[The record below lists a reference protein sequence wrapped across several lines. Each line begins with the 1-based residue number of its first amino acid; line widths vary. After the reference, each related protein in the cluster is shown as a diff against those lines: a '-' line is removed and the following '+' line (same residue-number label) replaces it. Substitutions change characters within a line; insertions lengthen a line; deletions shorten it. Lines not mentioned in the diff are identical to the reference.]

1 MGLLAPLTGV
11 LLFGLAVAAGS
22 LLVAGSALADTAL
35 FRIENSWHNFPNP
48 ARTEPGGAGL
58 YQSYIFPYYYGPT
71 PAGGGIDPAANA
83 IVTPDNKVGAP
94 FTLPQSFRNATFTG
108 YVCAIANSFGLNAGT
123 AHPSCRSPR
132 SKTYT
137 RSIFYNG
144 PGKFGPNN
152 GATGPTRIVFPTTM
166 GNPYPNYATGNP
178 VTPTTTF
185 DGKYD
190 FTRAGSINVT
200 PGPRRFGGT
209 YRVFYTP
216 ESFWYQNVG
225 FYAPAYYKG
234 YFDFYCRNNGVFCT
248 PDNFVSHIGDIT
260 TLYRGTRYLLN
271 VKGTGTGDR
280 LQSNSA
286 RATTPTSQ
294 FGTRPTSG
302 GQGTPDG
309 APASYIGGVQ
319 QYINLIHPWTTG
331 FASVHNPI
339 GSPNVITPQL
349 QGYDIDLEYTPDQ
362 VLTVTHIDV
371 DQNFNFGLNTLTT
384 STYTYKQYLKGVGR
398 IVSMVRPRLIHTYS
412 QPLDPVADPIATNWQ
427 VARLWQLKVFFV
439 PEPSG
444 MLMLGAGIVGLLGL
458 SRMRRR

>member
-1 MGLLAPLTGV
+1 M
-11 LLFGLAVAAGS
+11 
-22 LLVAGSALADTAL
+22 
-35 FRIENSWHNFPNP
+35 
-48 ARTEPGGAGL
+48 EPGNPIGGA
-58 YQSYIFPYYYGPT
+58 
-71 PAGGGIDPAANA
+71 
-83 IVTPDNKVGAP
+83 
-94 FTLPQSFRNATFTG
+94 FTLPQSFPNASFRG
-108 YVCAIANSFGLNAGT
+108 SQCAIANSSGLNAGT
-123 AHPSCRSPR
+123 VHPSLCGPPGF
-132 SKTYT
+132 TYT
-137 RSIFYNG
+137 LSIYYNG
-144 PGKFGPNN
+144 PGHFGPNF
-152 GATGPTRIVFPTTM
+152 GATGPTRVVFPTTM

-209 YRVFYTP
+209 YRVFYHP
-216 ESFWYQNVG
+216 DSFWYQLVG
-225 FYAPAYYKG
+225 IYSPAAYKG
-234 YFDFYCRNNGVFCT
+234 YYRFYCRNNGVFCT
-248 PDNFVSHIGDIT
+248 PDTFVSHIGDIT

-339 GSPNVITPQL
+339 GSPHVITPQL

-371 DQNFNFGLNTLTT
+371 DQNFNFELNTITT

-398 IVSMVRPRLIHTYS
+398 IVSMVRPRLIHTYR
-412 QPLDPVADPIATNWQ
+412 QPLDPVNDPIVTNWQ
-427 VARLWQLKVFFV
+427 VARLWAMKVFFV

-444 MLMLGAGIVGLLGL
+444 MLMLSTGLGLLVVLHRVRG
-458 SRMRRR
+458 RR